1 MPANLQQHNIFSGVR
16 KSVGTSS
23 YAGVNRGRRRI
34 LLCRRSLLT
43 PAMVSV
49 PASTVAAG
57 ESTFPG
63 VWRKRRPCYSH
74 HQRPLKTPAKTFAD
88 SIISGGKNERRAYL
102 SRRLFGLPRRFLSA
116 GF

>member
-1 MPANLQQHNIFSGVR
+1 MPANLHRYNIFSGVC

-23 YAGVNRGRRRI
+23 SAGVNRGRRCI

-43 PAMVSV
+43 PTKVSV

-63 VWRKRRPCYSH
+63 VCRKRHPCYSH

-88 SIISGGKNERRAYL
+88 SIISGGKN
-102 SRRLFGLPRRFLSA
+102 
-116 GF
+116 